1 MASDSTLSGVIV
13 PIVTPVDAQDRV
25 DEAAFRQQIDHLL
38 QAGVHGLFVGGSAGE
53 GPLLTTDQWQRMMEI
68 AFDQVGGKIPVLG
81 GTADTSTAR
90 VLDRLRRLRE
100 IGYSYLVIMP
110 TFYTPSRTVDEQL
123 RLFEACY
130 QQAEGA
136 QLVAYNL
143 PSATGVELK
152 METMSQLCERG
163 WVCAVKESSGNPDY
177 FWNVL
182 QIALQHQV
190 TMLVGDETLIASGLL
205 AGGSGIVPVCANFEP
220 KTFVE
225 AFNAAREGRSD
236 DLQRLQARIMLI
248 RERAPKGGDCW
259 IAGVKYAVSRLGIG
273 DGRPVSPLQ
282 PLNDQQ
288 RQAIEDIMEKSS

>member
-130 QQAEGA
+130 RQAEGA

-143 PSATGVELK
+143 PSATGVA
-152 METMSQLCERG
+152 MHAQH
-163 WVCAVKESSGNPDY
+163 AVLRASLNSVLPTHHFLLRARNSHTPLPD
-177 FWNVL
+177 
-182 QIALQHQV
+182 
-190 TMLVGDETLIASGLL
+190 
-205 AGGSGIVPVCANFEP
+205 ANFVCR
-220 KTFVE
+220 K
-225 AFNAAREGRSD
+225 
-236 DLQRLQARIMLI
+236 
-248 RERAPKGGDCW
+248 
-259 IAGVKYAVSRLGIG
+259 
-273 DGRPVSPLQ
+273 
-282 PLNDQQ
+282 
-288 RQAIEDIMEKSS
+288 